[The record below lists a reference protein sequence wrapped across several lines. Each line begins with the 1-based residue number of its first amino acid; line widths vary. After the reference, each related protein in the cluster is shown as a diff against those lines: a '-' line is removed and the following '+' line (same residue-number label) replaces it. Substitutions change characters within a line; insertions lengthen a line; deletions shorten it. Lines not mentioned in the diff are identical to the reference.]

1 MGIFTATELNSLQ
14 DLLSDEIQDI
24 YDAEKRLTAALPKM
38 AEAARSPELR
48 AAFQEHQRQTEDHV
62 NRLEQVFELLGETP
76 ERDTCDA
83 MKGLIDEGEEV
94 VSARGSDEVRDAALI
109 AAAQRVEHY
118 EIASYGCAREFA
130 EQLGQEEVS
139 ALLQQTLEEEKSADK
154 RLTAIARSSV
164 NPQAQ

>member
-38 AEAARSPELR
+38 ADAARSPELR